1 MKTFDD
7 LKFYPHHY
15 SIDGQ
20 QAVLYFGN
28 GYGCSVLIGKDF
40 YSNGIDTYELGVLR
54 DGLLCYDTPITDDVL
69 GYLTKEEVTIVM
81 KKIQQL

>member
-7 LKFYPHHY
+7 LKFYPHGWAVDAKH
-15 SIDGQ
+15 
-20 QAVLYFGN
+20 AVLHFDN
-28 GYGCSVLIGKDF
+28 GYGCSVLIGNDF
-40 YSNGIDTYELGVLR
+40 YSDGIETYELAVLH
-54 DGLLCYDTPITDDVL
+54 DDLICYDTPITDDVL